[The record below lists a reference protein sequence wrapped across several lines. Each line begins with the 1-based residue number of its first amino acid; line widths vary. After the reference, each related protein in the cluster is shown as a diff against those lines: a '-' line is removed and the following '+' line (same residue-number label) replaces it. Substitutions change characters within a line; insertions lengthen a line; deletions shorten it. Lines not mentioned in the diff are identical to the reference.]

1 MEKIKCIVVDD
12 EEGAHLVITHF
23 LKDIKTLSLEA
34 SFYNAVDALDYLYS
48 HKVDLVFLDINMPGL
63 SGLEMLETL
72 TNRPYIILTT
82 AYREYA
88 LDGYKYEVVDY
99 LVKPFEFKKFLLAI
113 DKVMN
118 RKGIQAQA
126 ARTQAA
132 EETDHLILKVDGTM
146 TKIPFSKIIY
156 IQSFGNY
163 VKIYIED
170 GMLISQMTT
179 AEIEER
185 LSASLFLRIH
195 KSYIVSLKQIQR
207 VFGTQVILKNNT
219 ELPIGNTFK
228 RELLAQFK

>member
-34 SFYNAVDALDYLYS
+34 SFYNAVDALDYLYNN
-48 HKVDLVFLDINMPGL
+48 KIDLVFLDINMPGL

-118 RKGIQAQA
+118 RKGIQAQ
-126 ARTQAA
+126 TGKTPPT
-132 EETDHLILKVDGTM
+132 EETDHLTLKVDGTM

-185 LSASLFLRIH
+185 LSASMFLRIH

-207 VFGTQVILKNNT
+207 VSGTQVILKNNT

>member
-34 SFYNAVDALDYLYS
+34 SFYNAVDALDYLYNN
-48 HKVDLVFLDINMPGL
+48 KVDLVFLDINMPGL

-99 LVKPFEFKKFLLAI
+99 LLKPFEFKKFLLAI

-118 RKGIQAQA
+118 RKGIQSQA
-126 ARTQAA
+126 AKTQAS

-146 TKIPFSKIIY
+146 TRIPFSKIIY

-185 LSASLFLRIH
+185 LSTSLFLRIH

-207 VFGTQVILKNNT
+207 VAGTQVILKSNT

>member
-1 MEKIKCIVVDD
+1 MDKIKCIVVDD

-23 LKDIKTLSLEA
+23 LKDIRTLSLEG
-34 SFYNAVDALDYLYS
+34 SFYNAIDALDYLYKN
-48 HKVDLVFLDINMPGL
+48 KVDLVFLDINMPGL

-72 TNRPYIILTT
+72 TNRPFIILTT
-82 AYREYA
+82 AYKQYA

-99 LVKPFEFKKFLLAI
+99 LVKPFEFKKFLQAI

-118 RKGIQAQA
+118 RKGIQAKMPA
-126 ARTQAA
+126 V
-132 EETDHLILKVDGTM
+132 EETDHLILKVDGTL

-163 VKIYIED
+163 VKIFIED

-179 AEIEER
+179 SEIEER
-185 LSASLFLRIH
+185 LSTSLFLRIH
-195 KSYIVSLKQIQR
+195 KSYIVSLKQIQK
-207 VFGTQVILKNNT
+207 VSGTQVVLKNNT

>member
-1 MEKIKCIVVDD
+1 MDKIKCIVVDD
-12 EEGAHLVITHF
+12 EEGAHLVISHF
-23 LKDIKTLSLEA
+23 LKDMKTLSLEG
-34 SFYNAVDALDYLYS
+34 SFYNAVDALDYLYNN
-48 HKVDLVFLDINMPGL
+48 KVDIVFLDINMPGL

-82 AYREYA
+82 AYKQYA

-99 LVKPFEFKKFLLAI
+99 LLKPFEFKKFLLAI
-113 DKVMN
+113 NKVLN
-118 RKGIQAQA
+118 RKGIQQQA
-126 ARTQAA
+126 KALIPDEA
-132 EETDHLILKVDGTM
+132 DHLILKVDGRM
-146 TKIPFSKIIY
+146 TKIPFSTILY

-163 VKIYIED
+163 VKIFIED

-185 LSASLFLRIH
+185 LSTNLFLRIH
-195 KSYIVSLKQIQR
+195 KSYIVALKQIQK
-207 VFGTQVILKNNT
+207 VSGTQVFLSNNT

>member
-1 MEKIKCIVVDD
+1 MDKIKCIVVDD

-23 LKDIKTLSLEA
+23 LKDIRTLSLEG
-34 SFYNAVDALDYLYS
+34 SFYNAVDALDYLYKN
-48 HKVDLVFLDINMPGL
+48 KVDIVFLDINMPGL

-82 AYREYA
+82 AYEQYA

-118 RKGIQAQA
+118 RKGIKVQARSQPS
-126 ARTQAA
+126 
-132 EETDHLILKVDGTM
+132 EETDHLILKVDGTL
-146 TKIPFSKIIY
+146 TRIPFNKIIY

-163 VKIYIED
+163 VKIFIED

-179 AEIEER
+179 AEIEDR
-185 LSASLFLRIH
+185 LSTSLFLRIH
-195 KSYIVSLKQIQR
+195 KSYIVSLKQIQT
-207 VFGTQVILKNNT
+207 VSGTQVVLKNNT
-219 ELPIGNTFK
+219 GLPIGNTFK

>member
-1 MEKIKCIVVDD
+1 VDD

-23 LKDIKTLSLEA
+23 LKDIKTLSLEG
-34 SFYNAVDALDYLYS
+34 SFYNAVDALDYLYKN
-48 HKVDLVFLDINMPGL
+48 KVDLVFLDINMPGL

-72 TNRPYIILTT
+72 TNRPFIILTT
-82 AYREYA
+82 AYKQYA

-118 RKGIQAQA
+118 RKGIQSQA
-126 ARTQAA
+126 KASTI
-132 EETDHLILKVDGTM
+132 EETDHLILKVDGTL

-163 VKIYIED
+163 VKIFIED

-185 LSASLFLRIH
+185 LSTSLFLRIH
-195 KSYIVSLKQIQR
+195 KSYIVSLKQIQK
-207 VFGTQVILKNNT
+207 VSGTQVVLKTNT

>member
-1 MEKIKCIVVDD
+1 MDKIKCIVVDD
-12 EEGAHLVITHF
+12 EEGAHLVISHF
-23 LKDIKTLSLEA
+23 LKDMKTLSLEG
-34 SFYNAVDALDYLYS
+34 SFYNAVDALDYLYNN
-48 HKVDLVFLDINMPGL
+48 KVDIVFLDINMPGL

-82 AYREYA
+82 AYKQYA

-99 LVKPFEFKKFLLAI
+99 LLKPFEFKKFLLAI
-113 DKVMN
+113 NKVLN
-118 RKGIQAQA
+118 RKGIQQQA
-126 ARTQAA
+126 KALISDEA
-132 EETDHLILKVDGTM
+132 DHLILKVDGRM
-146 TKIPFSKIIY
+146 TKIPFSSILY

-163 VKIYIED
+163 VKIFIED

-185 LSASLFLRIH
+185 LSTNLFLRIH
-195 KSYIVSLKQIQR
+195 KSYIVSLKQIQK
-207 VFGTQVILKNNT
+207 VSGTQVFLSNNT

>member
-207 VFGTQVILKNNT
+207 VFGTQVILKNST